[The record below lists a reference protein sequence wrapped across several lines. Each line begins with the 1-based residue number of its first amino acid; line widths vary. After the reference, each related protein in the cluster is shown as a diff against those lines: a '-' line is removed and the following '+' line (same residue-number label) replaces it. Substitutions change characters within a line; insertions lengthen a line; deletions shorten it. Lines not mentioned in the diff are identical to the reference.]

1 MKKISKAKIAV
12 TYATALLDAA
22 TEKKAADK
30 VFADVLRLREAVG
43 GDAEFVKYMAN
54 PLWPEADKRA
64 VLSETAKK
72 LKLSAE
78 TLRCLDIVH
87 ENRRFGEMLPI
98 LDEFVHLYYL
108 RSNVAEVEVE
118 SVKKLSSAQD
128 KKLSSALEELL
139 KRKVVLNYKIYSELI
154 GGLRV
159 RVGSEMFDDTVAS
172 KLNRLEIMMKGEE

>member
-22 TEKKAADK
+22 AEKKAADK
-30 VFADVLRLREAVG
+30 VFADVLRLREAVS

-118 SVKKLSSAQD
+118 SVKKLSSA
-128 KKLSSALEELL
+128 LEKLL
-139 KRKVVLNYKIYSELI
+139 KRKVVLNYKIYPELI

>member
-22 TEKKAADK
+22 AEKKAVAK
-30 VFADVLRLREAVG
+30 VFADVLKLREAVS
-43 GDAEFVKYMAN
+43 GDAAFVKYMAN
-54 PLWPEADKRA
+54 PLWPEMDKRA
-64 VLSETAKK
+64 VLAETAKK

-78 TLRCLDIVH
+78 TLRCLDIIH
-87 ENRRFGEMLPI
+87 ENRRFGDLLPI

-108 RSNVAEVEVE
+108 RSNIAEVQVE

-128 KKLSSALEELL
+128 KKLLSVLEKLL
-139 KRKVVLNYKIYSELI
+139 QQKVVLNYKIYPELI
-154 GGLRV
+154 GGLKI